1 LLVGLGNPG
10 REHFRTR
17 HNLGFRVVD
26 RLASRLAASFSPG
39 RGRYVLARAAW
50 EDRILFLLK
59 PLTFMN
65 ASGEAVLEAIDRYGF
80 DLTEVL
86 IICDDYQ
93 LPLGRLR
100 LRSRGSD
107 GGHRGLASVIYHL
120 QSEEV
125 PRLRIGIG
133 PLPEGIT
140 STDFVL
146 GEFAPSEEEIVEA
159 ILPRA
164 EDGALLYVAEGAMR
178 AMSIINDPAFPDEC
192 E

>member
-1 LLVGLGNPG
+1 MLVGLGNPG

>member
-39 RGRYVLARAAW
+39 RGRYVLARAVW